1 MDFKEAGIL
10 GNLLSRDYALRVF
23 ALLVNYRNISASETA
38 SRLNLHIRTAQEF
51 LDGLTH
57 LNIVTK
63 EEVFEGKRPYFRY
76 ALNTDRIGF
85 ELDLKKLQTVESDEE
100 ISTPIRERPD
110 SGVRF
115 VTSRSGQTI
124 SAICIWIGT
133 GRDRTERRINLT
145 TSQGR
150 FLYHL
155 PFPDAEPVSID
166 GIMNRADIDAEF
178 RSEIID
184 LVDLLRDY
192 GVIDDTGSG

>member
-51 LDGLTH
+51 LDGLTD
-57 LNIVTK
+57 LNIVKK
-63 EEVFEGKRPYFRY
+63 EEVFERKRPYYRY
-76 ALNTDRIGF
+76 ALNTDRISF

-100 ISTPIRERPD
+100 ISTPIRERSD
-110 SGVRF
+110 SGARF

-124 SAICIWIGT
+124 SAICIWTGS

-145 TSQGR
+145 TSQGI

-166 GIMNRADIDAEF
+166 GIMNRADIGAEF

-184 LVDLLRDY
+184 LVDLLRDH
-192 GVIDDTGSG
+192 GIIDDTELG